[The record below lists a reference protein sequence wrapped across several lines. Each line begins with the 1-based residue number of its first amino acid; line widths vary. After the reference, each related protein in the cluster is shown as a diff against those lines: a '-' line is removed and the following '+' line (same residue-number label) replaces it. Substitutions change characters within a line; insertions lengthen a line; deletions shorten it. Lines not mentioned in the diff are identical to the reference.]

1 MSDIETFEDLEV
13 WKRGCNLAV
22 DVHVTLAESQDFAPR
37 KQMQRSSRSIPSNI
51 AEGAERDN
59 SAEFIKFL
67 RYSQGSCGEL
77 HTQLHVA
84 EKIRVSLGLP
94 PMESSRAMIAETR
107 EISRMLHGLIN
118 SLKHRLKG

>member
-22 DVHVTLAESQDFAPR
+22 DVHVALAESQDFAPH

-51 AEGAERDN
+51 VEGAERDN

-77 HTQLHVA
+77 LTQLHVA
-84 EKIRVSLGLP
+84 ERVRVSLGLP

-107 EISRMLHGLIN
+107 KISRMLHGLIN
-118 SLKHRLKG
+118 SLKHRLKD